1 MNEPRRKNLRKV
13 IKALREMK
21 DETLCPLNEL
31 LEDTASEEEESRDS
45 LPENLQGSERY
56 DASEEASEF
65 MEDALAAMGDMMDN
79 IESVIEALESIPK
92 VWRAK

>member
-13 IKALREMK
+13 IKALRGMK

-31 LEDTASEEEESRDS
+31 LEDTANEEEETRDS

-56 DASEEASEF
+56 EDSEKASEF
-65 MEDALAAMGDMMDN
+65 MEDAISAMSDMMDN
-79 IESVIEALESIPK
+79 IDSVIEALESIPK
-92 VWRAK
+92 V

>member
-13 IKALREMK
+13 MKALQEIK

-31 LEDTASEEEESRDS
+31 LEDTASEEEETRDA

-56 DASEEASEF
+56 EDSEKASEF
-65 MEDALAAMGDMMDN
+65 MEDAISAMSDMMDN
-79 IESVIEALESIPK
+79 IDSVIEALESIPK
-92 VWRAK
+92 V

>member
-13 IKALREMK
+13 IKTLREMQN
-21 DETLCPLNEL
+21 ETLCPLNEL
-31 LEDTASEEEESRDS
+31 LEDTAGEEEETRDS

-56 DASEEASEF
+56 EDSEKASEF
-65 MEDALAAMGDMMDN
+65 MEDAISAMSDVMDD

-92 VWRAK
+92 V